1 MNVPIQFPHLVWVHI
16 IGGLIGLL
24 AGTAAMTYRKG
35 SQRHGLAGDVFVIA
49 MMCMSGTGAFMGWM
63 NHLHGLPG
71 GQMANFF
78 NGTFV
83 FYLVATGWLTARRTQ
98 PETSAIDSLG
108 CGVAAA
114 IGSGMYLYAWRA
126 LHDPQGL
133 ADGYPA
139 GIYFFFGSM
148 AFLCAAG
155 DVRMLIRG
163 GVTGTMRVVR
173 HLWRMSFAFLIAVF
187 SFFLG
192 QQKVFPASWRGNPVW
207 FAPPIAALVLL
218 VYWFARVKITGTY
231 KRKVV
236 ARAGAPELNRVTAA

>member
-1 MNVPIQFPHLVWVHI
+1 MTVHHFPHLVWLHI
-16 IGGLIGLL
+16 VGGLVGLL
-24 AGTAAMTYRKG
+24 AGTAAMISRKG
-35 SQRHGLAGDVFVIA
+35 SKRHGLAGDVFVIA
-49 MMCMSGTGAFMGWM
+49 MLCMAGAGAYMGWM
-63 NHLHGLPG
+63 NHLAGVAG

-83 FYLVATGWLTARRTQ
+83 CYLVATGWITARRTQ
-98 PETSAIDSLG
+98 PETSVADSLG

-126 LHDPQGL
+126 LHEPSGL

-148 AFLCAAG
+148 AFLCAVG

-163 GVTGTMRVVR
+163 GVAGANRILR

-192 QQKVFPASWRGNPVW
+192 QQQVFPAAWRGNPVW
-207 FAPPIAALVLL
+207 FAPPIAALLL
-218 VYWFARVKITGTY
+218 LMYWFVRVKFTGSY
-231 KRKVV
+231 RRKSVES
-236 ARAGAPELNRVTAA
+236 APALHRVTTV